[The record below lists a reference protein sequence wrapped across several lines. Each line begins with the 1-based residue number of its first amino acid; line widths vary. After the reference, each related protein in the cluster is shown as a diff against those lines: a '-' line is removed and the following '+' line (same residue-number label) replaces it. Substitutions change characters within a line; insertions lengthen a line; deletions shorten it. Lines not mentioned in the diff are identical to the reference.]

1 MTSDAALLSAAAA
14 GDAAAFATFMRAHQ
28 GAVHRHLVA
37 FTGHHDVD
45 DALQETFIAAWR
57 AAAGFHGGG
66 SARGWLFTI
75 ARNVVRHQVRR
86 RVDEPAQL
94 ESLDELAER
103 AGWGSIP
110 DERVRPEAGLARE
123 LLAVAF
129 DRLPP
134 EEREVL
140 TLRELDGLSGDETAS
155 LLHLTVPAMKS
166 RLHRARLHLAAVLR
180 ALEAPAPRDGVTTH
194 D

>member
-1 MTSDAALLSAAAA
+1 VITDAALLSAAAS
-14 GDAAAFATFMRAHQ
+14 GDASAFTTFMRAHQ
-28 GAVHRHLVA
+28 AAVHRHLVA
-37 FTGHHDVD
+37 FVGHDDVD

-57 AAAGFHGGG
+57 GAGSFHGDG

-94 ESLDELAER
+94 ESLDDLAEQ

-110 DERVRPEAGLARE
+110 DERARPEAAIARE
-123 LLAVAF
+123 LLTVAF
-129 DRLPP
+129 ARLPE
-134 EEREVL
+134 EERVVL
-140 TLRELDGLSGDETAS
+140 TLRELDGLSGDETAALLNLS
-155 LLHLTVPAMKS
+155 LAAMKS

-180 ALEAPAPRDGVTTH
+180 ALETTADADGVTTH
-194 D
+194 A